1 MHQKLIRIQ
10 ISHEELLMKMLIFL
24 QIFFIT
30 ILMIRFISQNIHQ
43 SLNWQISLLSL
54 KRVTEILRK
63 TIDQSAYFQT
73 SQKSLNDACFV
84 KFPVLWIPIYQ
95 SNNVDL
101 EKVTAHSIAC

>member
-54 KRVTEILRK
+54 KRVTEVLRK

-73 SQKSLNDACFV
+73 SEKSVKDTCYV
-84 KFPVLWIPIYQ
+84 KFPVLWIFVYQ
-95 SNNVDL
+95 SNNVGL
-101 EKVTAHSIAC
+101 

>member
-30 ILMIRFISQNIHQ
+30 ILMIRFISQNFHQ
-43 SLNWQISLLSL
+43 SLNWQTSLLSL
-54 KRVTEILRK
+54 KRVTEVLKK

-73 SQKSLNDACFV
+73 SQKPLKDTCYV
-84 KFPVLWIPIYQ
+84 KFPVLWIFVYQ
-95 SNNVDL
+95 SNNVGL
-101 EKVTAHSIAC
+101 